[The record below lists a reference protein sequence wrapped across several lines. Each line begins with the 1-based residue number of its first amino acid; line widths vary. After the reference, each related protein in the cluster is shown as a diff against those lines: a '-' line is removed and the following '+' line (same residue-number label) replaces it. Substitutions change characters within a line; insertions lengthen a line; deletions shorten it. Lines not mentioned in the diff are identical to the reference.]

1 MQIMGGKVTYARTV
15 QPAQYESKKAEVE
28 ISFTLS
34 DGEEMGDSLDRAGN
48 WAMTKCHEMV
58 GITKP
63 THATEKTMAAIA
75 DGVQAAKD
83 ARHIEEVTNPLGLPK
98 ETKGKGKTQAEKD
111 AAKAEAAAKMNGK
124 KATAPLPDPDAL
136 PDEPTQ
142 AISSGDERVSP
153 DDNDTSFLDEP
164 STPAR
169 EIKDTELYE
178 AAGKK
183 NKELMPKHAGAS
195 PAMIKALV
203 QKFVP
208 LPKQLKD
215 IPQDQRTKFLE
226 QLAALQ

>member
-48 WAMTKCHEMV
+48 WAMQKCHEMV
-58 GITKP
+58 GITKTVP
-63 THATEKTMAAIA
+63 VTATAEKLAEKVEAIA
-75 DGVQAAKD
+75 EGVKAA
-83 ARHIEEVTNPLGLPK
+83 AETQK

-124 KATAPLPDPDAL
+124 KAAAPLPDPEDL
-136 PDEPTQ
+136 PNEPTQ
-142 AISSGDERVSP
+142 AISSGDERVGP
-153 DDNDTSFLDEP
+153 EDNDTSFLDEP

-215 IPQDQRTKFLE
+215 IPQDQRTRFLE
-226 QLAALQ
+226 QLAALA

>member
-48 WAMTKCHEMV
+48 WAMQKCHEMV

-63 THATEKTMAAIA
+63 APMAATAEKIA
-75 DGVQAAKD
+75 EKVEAIAEGVKAAAEAPKD
-83 ARHIEEVTNPLGLPK
+83 
-98 ETKGKGKTQAEKD
+98 TKGKGKTQAEKD

-142 AISSGDERVSP
+142 AISSGEERVSP

-215 IPQDQRTKFLE
+215 IPQEQRTKFLE
-226 QLAALQ
+226 QLAALT

>member
-48 WAMTKCHEMV
+48 WAMDKCHEMIGLKKPAPV
-58 GITKP
+58 TATAEKIAEKVEAIAEGVRAAAEAPKDTKP
-63 THATEKTMAAIA
+63 
-75 DGVQAAKD
+75 
-83 ARHIEEVTNPLGLPK
+83 
-98 ETKGKGKTQAEKD
+98 KGKTQAEKD

-153 DDNDTSFLDEP
+153 EDNDTSFLDEP

-226 QLAALQ
+226 QLAALT